1 MKKNY
6 LFATILLVILL
17 LISCIPNSVYAGY
30 DENSMAKKQV
40 SENNIKLTK
49 IIEYTDSNK
58 TSNIDNQT
66 IIKIPFE

>member
-30 DENSMAKKQV
+30 D
-40 SENNIKLTK
+40 
-49 IIEYTDSNK
+49 
-58 TSNIDNQT
+58 
-66 IIKIPFE
+66 